1 MPAVKRKAPPTLG
14 AKLQRRVRPR
24 FEAEPDSDVEGSSDE
39 APSEEEGGG
48 FHTGSDTEE
57 EDKEIEEGSEAGSD
71 DESDAPSEHGG
82 AGIDASQLSFGALAR
97 AQASLGA
104 LKKKKKSKGGDEES
118 SDEEEKEEPNWKT
131 EIEKGM
137 KAKVEKHHRTS
148 KHAPVE
154 MTSKK
159 PVSRRRDFLA
169 NNGEPAKPKSRDPR
183 FAPPGIGGGS
193 SGGSKGVVDEIK
205 VRKAY
210 SFLDDYQED
219 EMKQLRMAIKK
230 TKDANEKEQ
239 LQRAL
244 LSMESKK
251 KARVRKD
258 KEREL
263 LSEHKKK
270 EKELIKQ
277 GKTPFYL
284 KKSEQKK
291 QLLVEQFASM
301 KKSQVDKAIERKR
314 KKIAGKEK
322 KALPLARRTA
332 EDR

>member
-1 MPAVKRKAPPTLG
+1 MPAAGTKRKAAPTLG

-24 FEAEPDSDVEGSSDE
+24 FEAEPDSDVEEGSSDE

-48 FHTGSDTEE
+48 FHTGTDTEE
-57 EDKEIEEGSEAGSD
+57 EDEDGEGSEAGSD
-71 DESDAPSEHGG
+71 DDSDAPSEHGG

-104 LKKKKKSKGGDEES
+104 LKKRKKSKGGDDEDSEED
-118 SDEEEKEEPNWKT
+118 SDKEEPNWKT

-137 KAKVEKHHRTS
+137 KAKAEKHHRTS

-169 NNGEPAKPKSRDPR
+169 NEPAKPKARDPR
-183 FAPPGIGGGS
+183 FGPPGIGGT
-193 SGGSKGVVDEIK
+193 SKGVIDEIK
-205 VRKAY
+205 ARKAY

-219 EMKQLRMAIKK
+219 EMKQLRAAIKK
-230 TKDANEKEQ
+230 AKDPNEKEQ
-239 LQRAL
+239 LQKAL
-244 LSMESKK
+244 MSMESKK
-251 KARVRKD
+251 KARLRKD

-291 QLLVEQFASM
+291 KLLVDQFASM

>member
-57 EDKEIEEGSEAGSD
+57 EEDGEIEEGSEPGSD
-71 DESDAPSEHGG
+71 DDSDAPSEHGG

-104 LKKKKKSKGGDEES
+104 LKKKKKKKGGDEDA
-118 SDEEEKEEPNWKT
+118 SDDEEKEEPNWKT

-137 KAKVEKHHRTS
+137 KAKVEKHHRTN
-148 KHAPVE
+148 KHAPIE
-154 MTSKK
+154 MTSRK

-169 NNGEPAKPKSRDPR
+169 NEPVKPKSRDPR
-183 FAPPGIGGGS
+183 FAPPGIGGS
-193 SGGSKGVVDEIK
+193 SGKGVVDEIK
-205 VRKAY
+205 ARKAY

-230 TKDANEKEQ
+230 TKDPNEKEE

-251 KARVRKD
+251 KARARKD

>member
-48 FHTGSDTEE
+48 FQTGSDTEE
-57 EDKEIEEGSEAGSD
+57 EEEDEDIEEGSEPGSD
-71 DESDAPSEHGG
+71 DDSDAPSEHGG

-104 LKKKKKSKGGDEES
+104 LKKKKKKKGGDEDA
-118 SDEEEKEEPNWKT
+118 SDDEEKEEPNWKT

-137 KAKVEKHHRTS
+137 KAKVEKHHRTN

-169 NNGEPAKPKSRDPR
+169 NEPAKPKSRDPR
-183 FAPPGIGGGS
+183 FAPPGIGGS
-193 SGGSKGVVDEIK
+193 SDKSVVDEIK
-205 VRKAY
+205 ARKAY

-230 TKDANEKEQ
+230 TKDPNEKEE

-251 KARVRKD
+251 KARARKD